1 MNPMNIAIP
10 VLVAL
15 GIIVIGKFV
24 IELIIAK
31 PAPNA
36 DLSVFERKPY
46 LFDVISE
53 LNLYKLLVEL
63 FGDKYYI
70 FPQIN
75 YAHLIQPRK
84 SSWAEERK
92 ARSRID
98 RKSADFVLCDKDRG
112 VPQLIIELDGSVHET
127 KKKHARDEFINELTN
142 IVDLPILH
150 LKTGSITR
158 EFVLSE
164 VQQKLAAP
172 RT

>member
-1 MNPMNIAIP
+1 MNLMSITVP
-10 VLVAL
+10 VLVVL
-15 GIIVIGKFV
+15 GIIVVGKFV

-31 PAPNA
+31 PVPKA
-36 DLSVFERKPY
+36 DLSVFERKSY
-46 LFDVISE
+46 LFDAVSE

-63 FGDKYYI
+63 FGDTYYI

-84 SSWAEERK
+84 SSWTEERK

-127 KKKHARDEFINELTN
+127 KKKHTRDEFIDELAK
-142 IVDLPILH
+142 IVDLPVLH
-150 LKTGSITR
+150 LKTGDIQR
-158 EFVLSE
+158 EFVRDE
-164 VQQKLAAP
+164 VQRMLSSS
-172 RT
+172 